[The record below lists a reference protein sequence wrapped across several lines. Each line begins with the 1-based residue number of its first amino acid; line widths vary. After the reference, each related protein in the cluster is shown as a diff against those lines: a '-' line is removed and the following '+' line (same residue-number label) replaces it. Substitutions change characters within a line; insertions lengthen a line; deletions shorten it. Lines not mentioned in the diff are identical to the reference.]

1 MRVIAISLSAL
12 FLLASCGKKQEQ
24 QAPPPP
30 KPMPFP
36 VQVITAADA
45 TVYQEYTAN
54 LEGRQNVEIRAKVNG
69 YIQKTYVDEG
79 QQVHKGQ
86 LLFKLETQTLN
97 QDAAAAK
104 ANVSAAQVEVDRLKP
119 LVDRGIISNVQLE
132 TAKAKLAQAKSAY
145 GSVAANIGYGTITSP
160 VDGFVGSLPFKTGS
174 LVGTTSEMPLTT
186 VSDTRSMRAYFT
198 LNEKQMID
206 FARNFK
212 GGTLAEKITNVPSVT
227 LLLADNSE
235 YDQKGKL
242 ETVNGQVDPQTGT
255 SQFRAEFPNPEAVL
269 RSGGTGVVRIPVVRK
284 NVMLVPQNAIFE
296 TQGNQ
301 MLFVV
306 GQDNKVQTKTV
317 KTNGTSGLNFIVTEG
332 LENGESVVIE
342 GTSKLKDGMEIIPQ
356 PVKTETAAP
365 VIDSTK
371 MVVKKTVK
379 KTVTIVKK

>member
-1 MRVIAISLSAL
+1 MRVIAITVSAL

-24 QAPPPP
+24 QAPPAP

-36 VQVITAADA
+36 VQAITAGDA

-54 LEGRQNVEIRAKVNG
+54 LEGRQNVEIRAKVDG
-69 YIQKTYVDEG
+69 YIQQTYVDEG

-86 LLFKLETQTLN
+86 LLFKLETKTLN
-97 QDAAAAK
+97 QDASAAK

-174 LVGTTSEMPLTT
+174 LVGTASEMPLTT

-206 FARNFK
+206 FAKNFK
-212 GGTLAEKITNVPSVT
+212 GGTLAEKIKNVPSVS

-296 TQGNQ
+296 MQGDQ
-301 MLFVV
+301 MLYVV
-306 GQDNKVQTKTV
+306 GKDNKVQMKTV
-317 KTNGTSGLNFIVTEG
+317 QTNGTAGLNFIVTSG
-332 LENGESVVIE
+332 LENGESVVVE
-342 GTSKLKDGMEIIPQ
+342 GASKLKDGMEIIPQ
-356 PVKTETAAP
+356 PVKQEAAAP
-365 VIDSTK
+365 AADSTT
-371 MVVKKTVK
+371 VVKKTVK